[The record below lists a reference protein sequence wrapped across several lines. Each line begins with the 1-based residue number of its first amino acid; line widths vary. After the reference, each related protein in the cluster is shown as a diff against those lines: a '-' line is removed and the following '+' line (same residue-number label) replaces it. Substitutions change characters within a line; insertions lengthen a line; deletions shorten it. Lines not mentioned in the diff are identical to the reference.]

1 MNTNNFKKFV
11 TNPVNFSLGVREI
24 KRKSE
29 KTQSKQRTE
38 LSLAI
43 KKKKKIYIYIY
54 IYCKD
59 QFRLKSNTGMDPGP
73 RSPNNEFVE
82 CGKKS

>member
-1 MNTNNFKKFV
+1 MTTNNFKKFV

-29 KTQSKQRTE
+29 KAQSKQRTE

-43 KKKKKIYIYIY
+43 KKKKNSIYISINV
-54 IYCKD
+54 
-59 QFRLKSNTGMDPGP
+59 SN
-73 RSPNNEFVE
+73 FII
-82 CGKKS
+82 